1 MANIA
6 EIFTT
11 EEINLKN
18 LDSYETE
25 EFNLFPD
32 EVDET
37 EEVLSYTARWGGFN
51 DIYDALMNQH
61 SLIAVEIERMA
72 CETTVYFYNHNFGN
86 DDCVAFES
94 IYLDEMSNRVF
105 NILQYHLGSLSD
117 IIDDENA
124 RIDYVALNDLSEE
137 QAFAVKNANYG
148 YYTAGEVTIDN
159 EKYFVVI

>member
-25 EFNLFPD
+25 ELNLFPD
-32 EVDET
+32 EYDEG

-51 DIYDALMNQH
+51 DIYDALINQH

-72 CETTVYFYNHNFGN
+72 CDTAVYFYNQNFGN
-86 DDCVAFES
+86 DDCVAFKS
-94 IYLDEMSNRVF
+94 VYLDEISKDIYNTIEF
-105 NILQYHLGSLSD
+105 YLGNLVD
-117 IIDDENA
+117 FIDDEDA
-124 RIDYVALNDLSEE
+124 QIDYIDLDTLSEE
-137 QAFAVKNANYG
+137 QVFAVKNANYG
-148 YYTAGEVTIDN
+148 YYTAGEVKIN
-159 EKYFVVI
+159 NKKYFVVI